1 MGPPAAGGS
10 GGSFPLANTASIG
23 KMHGSIGWLR

>member
-1 MGPPAAGGS
+1 MGAPGRGGFR
-10 GGSFPLANTASIG
+10 GVVPLANTASIG